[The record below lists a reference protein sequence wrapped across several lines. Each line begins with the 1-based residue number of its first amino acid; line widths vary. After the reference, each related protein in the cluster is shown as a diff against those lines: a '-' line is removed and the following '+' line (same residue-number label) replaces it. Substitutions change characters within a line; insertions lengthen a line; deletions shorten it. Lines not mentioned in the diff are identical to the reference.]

1 MTPRIETLPETRLI
15 GVKVRMSFANNKT
28 GMLWQTLMPR
38 RREIENGSADLY
50 SVEVYDDTNFFSNFN
65 PTTEFEKW
73 AAVAV
78 SEQSPIPENMEELI
92 MPEGLYAVFHY
103 KGKASDAAG
112 TYQYIYG
119 TWLPQSE
126 YELDDRPHFALM
138 GEKYKNEDPDS
149 EEELWVPIKEK

>member
-78 SEQSPIPENMEELI
+78 SEQSPIPENMEVDQF
-92 MPEGLYAVFHY
+92 PF
-103 KGKASDAAG
+103 
-112 TYQYIYG
+112 TYY
-119 TWLPQSE
+119 
-126 YELDDRPHFALM
+126 
-138 GEKYKNEDPDS
+138 
-149 EEELWVPIKEK
+149 